1 MTTKADF
8 TEEEWVRLGRAPLVA
23 GMAIS
28 LADPGGPIEAIKESS
43 AAIRTVLDAAQSG
56 DYGEFVQAVAADVA
70 EKTQHRQ
77 SPLGGFK
84 PKGRNAGEEIL
95 DELRAVNALLVEKT
109 TPEEADQFREL
120 LKTAAQNTAKAAKE
134 GGFLGFRAELV
145 SEREQ
150 QMLDRLAEV
159 FYGERV
165 ADLDVLQQPRRA
177 RPVDRAPHGLGRVGV
192 AQAELALGARAVVA
206 VAVQQRADHLA
217 AHRRMAPGRGGSRAR
232 RRPRRR
238 WPPAAAAAVACA
250 ARRRPRRPARAP
262 R

>member
-8 TEEEWVRLGRAPLVA
+8 TEEEWTRLGRAPLVA

-43 AAIRTVLDAAQSG
+43 AALRTVIEAAQG
-56 DYGEFVQAVAADVA
+56 GNHGELVQAVAADVA
-70 EKTQHRQ
+70 EKARHRQ
-77 SPLGGFK
+77 SPLAGFK
-84 PKGRNAGEEIL
+84 PKGAQAGEAIL

-109 TPEEADQFREL
+109 TPEEGDQFRDW

-159 FYGERV
+159 FHDE
-165 ADLDVLQQPRRA
+165 A
-177 RPVDRAPHGLGRVGV
+177 
-192 AQAELALGARAVVA
+192 
-206 VAVQQRADHLA
+206 
-217 AHRRMAPGRGGSRAR
+217 
-232 RRPRRR
+232 
-238 WPPAAAAAVACA
+238 
-250 ARRRPRRPARAP
+250 
-262 R
+262 